1 MKFKFLVFGLLYCIS
16 TFTITAQQ
24 STKAEL
30 DSIYALQAVH
40 YRAKEYQKIIDLSH
54 YAEKIEL
61 KNAQDSITFARI
73 TAYIGYANNR
83 FNNFYGSIAGFE
95 EALTYIPKEKDRA
108 IVNTN
113 YGILYDLMTRY
124 YSLRRYKKA
133 LSVALEAEEFINNTD
148 YIRPGQHA
156 WLYQRKFRIYSALGF
171 YDKAKIEVEKIK
183 KIAESITDETIES
196 QRYAWMRYYRTD
208 LLLNYD
214 QALYLK
220 DENLEEYLNKK
231 EGLKARID
239 YNLSQLDSIYTT
251 TETLQNPQNRTQTSN
266 LSLFVGALYYV
277 SDFYKELEDY
287 PTALDYIEKAIRLSE
302 KSQEPKRNVTEFL
315 RFRANILNLLG
326 KRDLALAQ
334 IDSILNHFKPNTYN
348 VEETYIFK
356 GDIYAEN
363 KQLDSTLY
371 YYTKAIKFMHN
382 STDSLKSDFSNYA
395 SRYQYINDAKQLEY
409 MSYKLMD
416 KFTEEKKAIEY
427 SNILN
432 NIAYNEFLEGHKNLD
447 LSIGNKQLFYRI
459 LNNKLY
465 LNKDKFDDKKAF
477 VTNIENINNAFAWRK
492 FSQSRNIVQFPLI
505 DSLENIEYNLRK
517 QIVAAKKERLE
528 KREDSLQIELGNL
541 HKVVAKDY
549 PILANYTQNSF
560 RVTKF
565 QNQLNSNEIVLKYLF
580 FYDQFVIISITNN
593 NITFDFKDWKSE
605 QKNLVQSHLEFLEKS
620 GNSQEVNTEL
630 TALLLPESAFD
641 FESLIIV
648 PDTPIYNL
656 PFETLS
662 YNSDYLIKEKAIHYS
677 SHLRFVRIPDS
688 ANTQAEPKST
698 IFAPEYASEST
709 QLATRSEPVF
719 LEGAQKEAKWLE
731 SLFPSESFI
740 GEKATKNNFIEN
752 KTKGNILHLAMHASV
767 DDKDP
772 SFSHF
777 NFANEEKL
785 YLEELYA
792 LKIPADLAVLS
803 ACNTGIGK
811 EDGTSSM
818 ASLQRAF
825 NYAGTTA
832 TIASLWEVPDETTS
846 EIMISFYDYLKDGET
861 KSSALQK
868 AKIDYLT
875 TTKIEKLK
883 HPYYWAGFVLYG
895 DDAAVIKTSNA
906 WLWFFVGFIAVAIFF
921 MIYKVKNK
929 KE

>member
-1 MKFKFLVFGLLYCIS
+1 MKFKLLLFCVLYCIS
-16 TFTITAQQ
+16 PLIVTAQH
-24 STKAEL
+24 SHKAEL

-40 YRAKEYQKIIDLSH
+40 YKAKDYQKIIDLSH
-54 YAEKIEL
+54 YAKKFEL
-61 KNAQDSITFARI
+61 QNAQDSITMARI

-95 EALTYIPKEKDRA
+95 AALTYIPKEKDKA

-133 LSVALEAEEFINNTD
+133 LAVALEAEEFINTTD
-148 YIRPGQHA
+148 FIRPGRHA

-171 YDKAKIEVEKIK
+171 YDKAKVEVEKIR
-183 KIAESITDETIES
+183 KIAESIPNETKES
-196 QRYAWMRYYRTD
+196 QRYAWIRYYRTD

-220 DENLEEYLNKK
+220 DENLEEYLDKK
-231 EGLKARID
+231 EGLKSRID

-251 TETLQNPQNRTQTSN
+251 TETLQNPQNRSQISN

-287 PTALDYIEKAIRLSE
+287 PKSLDYIEKAISLSE
-302 KSQEPKRNVTEFL
+302 KSQEPQRNVTEFL
-315 RFRANILNLLG
+315 RFRANVLNLLG
-326 KRDLALAQ
+326 KTNLALAQ
-334 IDSILNHFKPNTYN
+334 IDSILNHFEPNTYN
-348 VEETYIFK
+348 VEETYVFK

-363 KQLDSTLY
+363 KALDSTLF
-371 YYTKAIKFMHN
+371 YYTKAIRFMHN

-409 MSYKLMD
+409 MAYTLMD
-416 KFTEEKKAIEY
+416 KFTDEQKAIEY

-432 NIAYNEFLEGHKNLD
+432 NLAYNEFLEGHKNLD
-447 LSIGNKQLFYRI
+447 LSVGNKQLFYKI

-465 LNKDKFDDKKAF
+465 LNKEKFDEKEAF

-492 FSQSRNIVQFPLI
+492 FSQSRNIAQFPLI

-517 QIVAAKKERLE
+517 QIVAAKKKRQA
-528 KREDSLQIELGNL
+528 KREDSLQVELSSL
-541 HKVVAKDY
+541 HKVIAENY
-549 PILANYTQNSF
+549 PILANYTQNNFLISD
-560 RVTKF
+560 F
-565 QNQLNSNEIVLKYLF
+565 QDQLNSNEIVLKYLF
-580 FYDQFVIISITNN
+580 FYDQFVIISITKTD
-593 NITFDFKDWKSE
+593 ISFHFKLWKSE
-605 QKNLVQSHLEFLEKS
+605 EKDLVKSHLKLLEQS
-620 GNSQEVNTEL
+620 GNSREINPKLTE
-630 TALLLPESAFD
+630 LLLPESAFN
-641 FESLIIV
+641 FESLIVV

-677 SHLRFVRIPDS
+677 SHLRFVRITDS
-688 ANTQAEPKST
+688 VKKQSEPKST

-709 QLATRSEPVF
+709 QLVTRSEPVF

-740 GEKATKNNFIEN
+740 GEKATKTNFIEN

-767 DDKDP
+767 DDEDP

-777 NFANEEKL
+777 NFANDEKL

-846 EIMISFYDYLKDGET
+846 QIMISFYDYLKDGET
-861 KSSALQK
+861 KSTALQK

-875 TTKIEKLK
+875 NAKVEKLK

-895 DDAAVIKTSNA
+895 DDAAVVESSDDWLRFVLGISTLLIIFIIFRKRKKT
-906 WLWFFVGFIAVAIFF
+906 
-921 MIYKVKNK
+921 
-929 KE
+929 

>member
-1 MKFKFLVFGLLYCIS
+1 MKFKHLLFCVLYCIS
-16 TFTITAQQ
+16 PLIVTAQH
-24 STKAEL
+24 SHKAEL

-40 YRAKEYQKIIDLSH
+40 YKAKDYQKIIDLSH
-54 YAEKIEL
+54 YAKKFEL
-61 KNAQDSITFARI
+61 QNAQDSITMARI

-95 EALTYIPKEKDRA
+95 AALTYIPKEKDKA

-133 LSVALEAEEFINNTD
+133 LAVALEAEEFINTTD
-148 YIRPGQHA
+148 FIRPGRHA

-171 YDKAKIEVEKIK
+171 YDKAKVEVEKIR
-183 KIAESITDETIES
+183 KIAESISNETKES
-196 QRYAWMRYYRTD
+196 QRYAWIRYYRTD

-220 DENLEEYLNKK
+220 DENLEEYLDKK

-251 TETLQNPQNRTQTSN
+251 TETLQNPQNRSQISN

-277 SDFYKELEDY
+277 SDFYKELKDY
-287 PTALDYIEKAIRLSE
+287 PKSLDYIEKAISLSE

-315 RFRANILNLLG
+315 RFRANVLNLLG
-326 KRDLALAQ
+326 KTNLALAQ
-334 IDSILNHFKPNTYN
+334 IDSILNHFEPNTYN
-348 VEETYIFK
+348 VEETYVFK

-363 KQLDSTLY
+363 KVLDSTLF
-371 YYTKAIKFMHN
+371 YYTKAIRFMHN

-409 MSYKLMD
+409 MAYTLMD
-416 KFTEEKKAIEY
+416 KFTDEQKAIEY

-432 NIAYNEFLEGHKNLD
+432 NLAYNEFLEGHKNLD
-447 LSIGNKQLFYRI
+447 LSVGNKQLFYKI

-465 LNKDKFDDKKAF
+465 LNKEKFDEKEAF

-492 FSQSRNIVQFPLI
+492 FSQSRNIAQFPLI

-517 QIVAAKKERLE
+517 QIIAAKKERQA
-528 KREDSLQIELGNL
+528 KREDSLQVELSSL
-541 HKVVAKDY
+541 HKVIAENY
-549 PILANYTQNSF
+549 PILANYTQNNFLISE
-560 RVTKF
+560 F
-565 QNQLNSNEIVLKYLF
+565 QDQLNSNEIVLKYLF
-580 FYDQFVIISITNN
+580 FYDQFVIISITKTD
-593 NITFDFKDWKSE
+593 ISFDYKLWESDEKE
-605 QKNLVQSHLEFLEKS
+605 LVKSHLKLLEQS
-620 GNSQEVNTEL
+620 GNSREINPKLTE
-630 TALLLPESAFD
+630 LLLPKSAFN
-641 FESLIIV
+641 FESLIVV

-656 PFETLS
+656 PFETLI

-677 SHLRFVRIPDS
+677 SHLRFVRIADS
-688 ANTQAEPKST
+688 VKKQAQPKST
-698 IFAPEYASEST
+698 IFAPEYASKST
-709 QLATRSEPVF
+709 QLVTRSEPVF

-740 GEKATKNNFIEN
+740 GEKATKTNFIEN

-767 DDKDP
+767 DDEDP

-777 NFANEEKL
+777 NFANDEKL

-846 EIMISFYDYLKDGET
+846 QIMISFYDYLKDGET
-861 KSSALQK
+861 KSAALQK

-875 TTKIEKLK
+875 NTEIEKLK

-895 DDAAVIKTSNA
+895 DDAAVVESSDD
-906 WLWFFVGFIAVAIFF
+906 WLRFVLGISTLLIIFIIFR
-921 MIYKVKNK
+921 K
-929 KE
+929 KK